1 MLGKE
6 IKKQNELI
14 AQIKTMWESG
24 HGEEMS
30 EAYNE
35 IIGILANL
43 DIYSANILVNLL
55 WLQTAQ
61 KTLALTVGKKEMEVK
76 K

>member
-1 MLGKE
+1 MFGNE
-6 IKKQNELI
+6 MKKQNELI
-14 AQIKTMWESG
+14 AQIKAVWESG
-24 HGEEMS
+24 HSEEMA

-35 IIGILANL
+35 ILGILANL

-61 KTLALTVGKKEMEVK
+61 KTFSLTVGKKEMEVK